1 MAGLKRW
8 LLILKGLVGRP
19 YRAAQGRLG
28 HLLFERGLQS
38 TERPD
43 VSSGHLFLYRGLLGS
58 RIGQGDA
65 FLDYGSGNG
74 RVLLHAARFPFGRV
88 IGLDLDEDALQVA
101 RANVSVAASRRRCKR
116 IEVITGDATVWPVP
130 DDVTY
135 IYMFNPFRGEVFRAM
150 LDRVVESLDR
160 RPRPLTIIY
169 AHPTCAEDL
178 LRTGRFVRVR
188 TSRGLRPGMFNQRI
202 EIFRAEVP
210 GT

>member
-1 MAGLKRW
+1 M
-8 LLILKGLVGRP
+8 
-19 YRAAQGRLG
+19 
-28 HLLFERGLQS
+28 
-38 TERPD
+38 
-43 VSSGHLFLYRGLLGS
+43 SSGHLFLYRGLLGS

-178 LRTGRFVRVR
+178 LRDRA
-188 TSRGLRPGMFNQRI
+188 LRP
-202 EIFRAEVP
+202 RADQPRPAARDVQPAHRDLP
-210 GT
+210 GRGPGHVRRPLAAAAWGATRVSA